1 MIDIIIKSH
10 HVEITKS
17 INDYLQKKFDKI
29 NQFFD
34 HITEVHVDLDVETF
48 SKENDRQIVSITVFV
63 PGSVL
68 IAKEST
74 EDLYASIDAVLDKIS
89 RRLKKHKE
97 KTRLKNRQQAKKTKR
112 TIQAVSIES
121 NNGTKSSSL
130 DFSNYYKPKPLYPED
145 AALIL
150 EGADQ
155 QFLVFRNATNEKINV
170 IFVTD
175 DGNFGLIEP

>member
-1 MIDIIIKSH
+1 MTDIIIKSH
-10 HVEITKS
+10 HVEMTKS

-34 HITEVHVDLDVETF
+34 QIIEVHVDLDVETY

-89 RRLKKHKE
+89 RR
-97 KTRLKNRQQAKKTKR
+97 
-112 TIQAVSIES
+112 
-121 NNGTKSSSL
+121 
-130 DFSNYYKPKPLYPED
+130 
-145 AALIL
+145 
-150 EGADQ
+150 
-155 QFLVFRNATNEKINV
+155 
-170 IFVTD
+170 
-175 DGNFGLIEP
+175 